1 MTKNFTIGTSRI
13 KITKCKQK
21 LIVWNQN
28 NQINE
33 ASMKTFIVEGALS
46 RRAENTDLEVKLVGV
61 GRKAAVWRKTDREED
76 SKRE

>member
-1 MTKNFTIGTSRI
+1 M
-13 KITKCKQK
+13 
-21 LIVWNQN
+21 WNQN

-46 RRAENTDLEVKLVGV
+46 RRTENTDLEVKLVGV
-61 GRKAAVWRKTDREED
+61 GMKAAVWRKTDREED